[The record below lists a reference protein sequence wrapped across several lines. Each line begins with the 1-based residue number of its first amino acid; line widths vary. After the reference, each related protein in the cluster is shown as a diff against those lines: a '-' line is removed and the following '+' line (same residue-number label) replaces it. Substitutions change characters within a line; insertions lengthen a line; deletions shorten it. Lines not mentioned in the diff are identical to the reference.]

1 MGQLKIYVESEGKP
15 VSDKNVFI
23 SISSGILPSTHDD
36 TYTDDYGYAYFD
48 VPNFSEVVININ
60 GDDIR
65 TVGTGGGD
73 KEVTVT
79 I

>member
-1 MGQLKIYVESEGKP
+1 MVNLTIYVTSEGRP
-15 VSDKNVFI
+15 VEDKNVFI

-36 TYTDDYGYAYFD
+36 SYTDNDGYVTFNVPDY
-48 VPNFSEVVININ
+48 SEVTINID

-73 KEVTVT
+73 KEVTVS